1 MQIWKC
7 EYLPGMIATH
17 VLLIHL
23 IVTNFDNIVCVL
35 QKKSAKLIYTY
46 QLKNNAF
53 FSFFGVP

>member
-23 IVTNFDNIVCVL
+23 IVTNFDNIVCIA
-35 QKKSAKLIYTY
+35 KKICKTDVYIPT
-46 QLKNNAF
+46 
-53 FSFFGVP
+53 